1 MIFDEKLNGH
11 AVGII
16 MKELV
21 RRALGVIQAE
31 RISFESHAKQGYHDL
46 EGEMND
52 VLTSAD
58 LKAQDIYV
66 RSLRECF
73 PSFGIISEEGVSEPG
88 DTYFTIDPVDGT
100 RAFVRGQSH
109 GIGTMIALI
118 HKGECVAA
126 YIGDVNTG
134 EIFGFRPGSSGCHR
148 ITNFEAARKL
158 QTKMTSADPL
168 QGYVLLRDPLESHYS
183 PATGK
188 LVRQFKN
195 YLVDGGSIGIWLA
208 RLWKREVTAA
218 VIPEGTET
226 PWDQSPIVGISQK
239 LGYLFLS
246 PDPETGQWTDA
257 RIKLSREN
265 QQRGTDLLVIHR
277 DDCSRLSSEWSDEM
291 VEFLKKLDQEKP
303 EATFNN
309 ADDLMAYLNDAK
321 DTP

>member
-31 RISFESHAKQGYHDL
+31 RISFESHAKQGYTDV

-88 DTYFTIDPVDGT
+88 ETYFTIDPVDGT

-134 EIFGFRPGSSGCHR
+134 EIFGFRPGSMGCHR
-148 ITNFEAARKL
+148 ITNFEAARRL
-158 QTKMTSADPL
+158 PTKMSSPPL
-168 QGYVLLRDPLESHYS
+168 QGYVLLRDPLDEYSVESQ
-183 PATGK
+183 K
-188 LVRQFKN
+188 LVKQFKN

-218 VIPEGTET
+218 FIPGGTET
-226 PWDQSPIVGISQK
+226 PWDQSPIVGISQR
-239 LGYLFLS
+239 LGYLFLT
-246 PDPETGQWTDA
+246 PDPNSGQWTDA
-257 RIKLSREN
+257 KITLSRDIQHRDN
-265 QQRGTDLLVIHR
+265 DLLIVHR
-277 DDCSRLSSEWSDEM
+277 DDYPL
-291 VEFLKKLDQEKP
+291 LQLG
-303 EATFNN
+303 
-309 ADDLMAYLNDAK
+309 
-321 DTP
+321 

>member
-31 RISFESHAKQGYHDL
+31 RISFESHAKQGYNDL

-134 EIFGFRPGSSGCHR
+134 EIFGFRPGSMGCHR
-148 ITNFEAARKL
+148 ITNFEAARRL
-158 QTKMTSADPL
+158 PTKMTAPDPF
-168 QGYVLLRDPLESHYS
+168 QGYVLLRDPLDDYS
-183 PATGK
+183 APSNK
-188 LVRQFKN
+188 LVNQFKN

-208 RLWKREVTAA
+208 RLWKREVTVAL
-218 VIPEGTET
+218 IPGGTET
-226 PWDQSPIVGISQK
+226 PWDQSPIVGISQR

-246 PDPETGQWTDA
+246 PTEGGDWVDA
-257 RIKLSREN
+257 RITLSRDI
-265 QQRGTDLLVIHR
+265 QRRDNDLLIIHK
-277 DDCSRLSSEWSDEM
+277 DDYAI
-291 VEFLKKLDQEKP
+291 LKG
-303 EATFNN
+303 
-309 ADDLMAYLNDAK
+309 
-321 DTP
+321 